1 VTLGTHFMA
10 VLARL
15 TRTSM
20 LEVLGQNYVTTARA
34 KGLPEWLVITTHA
47 LKNAAV
53 PVVTLIGL
61 QFGTL
66 LGGAV
71 VTETIFAWP
80 GVGRLAV
87 QSIFVRDYP
96 VVQAGVFVLAL
107 SFVGI
112 NLLVDLLYGYLDPRI
127 RSEESPASPPVP
139 SSRRRRRVMWALI
152 VPAVPVIIAIGV
164 AVLAPWIA
172 PHSPTSGRLAARLQP
187 PVWQEGGNV
196 ARVLGSDLLGR
207 DVLSRLMWGARI
219 SLLIA
224 LLATLLG
231 AAVGSLIGLV
241 TGYYRGR
248 VDRVITKLIDIQLAF
263 PFVLLAIAVIAVAGP
278 SIPVLVTVLAIGSW
292 VGHARI
298 VRGLVLSLRE
308 REYVQ
313 AALALGAG
321 TPRVLFR
328 HLVPE
333 ILSLILVMATFDV
346 GRIII
351 LESTL
356 SFLGLGV
363 QPPTPSWGSDLR
375 DAAVYVRQAWWMATF
390 PGLAIMLV
398 VLGVNL
404 LGDAL
409 RDVLDPRTKKN

>member
-1 VTLGTHFMA
+1 
-10 VLARL
+10 
-15 TRTSM
+15 
-20 LEVLGQNYVTTARA
+20 
-34 KGLPEWLVITTHA
+34 
-47 LKNAAV
+47 
-53 PVVTLIGL
+53 
-61 QFGTL
+61 
-66 LGGAV
+66 
-71 VTETIFAWP
+71 
-80 GVGRLAV
+80 
-87 QSIFVRDYP
+87 
-96 VVQAGVFVLAL
+96 
-107 SFVGI
+107 
-112 NLLVDLLYGYLDPRI
+112 
-127 RSEESPASPPVP
+127 
-139 SSRRRRRVMWALI
+139 MWALI

-308 REYVQ
+308 REYV
-313 AALALGAG
+313 
-321 TPRVLFR
+321 
-328 HLVPE
+328 PE

-375 DAAVYVRQAWWMATF
+375 DAAIYVRQAWWMATF